1 MYDAVM
7 NNKLPPEL
15 HVINGTKGVN
25 QGQLLPEAIRKR
37 IPKADWL
44 DNPDAWVR
52 DTFINETAEFLYKV
66 YGIGNDQ
73 DKHTLA
79 MLADQIEMYIKCNRE
94 IAKTGMVIVF
104 NGGKTAGPNPYVSIK
119 QKCLK
124 DIVLLMNELG
134 LTPRSRLN
142 SGKVEEDSSVAK
154 FLRGP
159 KG

>member
-1 MYDAVM
+1 M

-15 HVINGTKGVN
+15 HLINGTKGVN
-25 QGQLLPEAIRKR
+25 QGTFLPDAIKKR

-44 DNPDAWVR
+44 DNPSLWDKDV
-52 DTFINETAEFLYKV
+52 FIQETADYLFKV
-66 YGIGNDQ
+66 YGLGTDQ

-79 MLADQIEMYIKCNRE
+79 MLTDQIGIYVKCSQE
-94 IAKTGMVIVF
+94 ILKVGLVIVT
-104 NGGKTAGPNPYVSIK
+104 NNGKTAMPNPYVSIK
-119 QKCLK
+119 QKTLR
-124 DIVLLMNELG
+124 DIILLMNELG

-142 SGKVEEDSSVAK
+142 SGKVEDDSPIAK